1 MGSKHKEDTDSNVE
15 RYKTRPVA
23 CRNEQLIRVDDT
35 LKFAWILQIIIV
47 KFIMVLSRCWN
58 MSARHGDILSAYV
71 KSDKVKDLDIYMIV
85 SSGVQVGQD
94 VWTNTCSIIREKS
107 VKMFH
112 TKTELSIRE
121 TLLYY

>member
-1 MGSKHKEDTDSNVE
+1 
-15 RYKTRPVA
+15 
-23 CRNEQLIRVDDT
+23 
-35 LKFAWILQIIIV
+35 
-47 KFIMVLSRCWN
+47 